1 MARMNGK
8 SKNGKF
14 ADTKF
19 GQKILAKQA
28 AGNGNGLKKGIKKAK
43 AANGKKPAAKNG
55 KFADTA
61 FGQKILAR
69 QAAAK
74 GKKPMNGKKKK

>member
-8 SKNGKF
+8 
-14 ADTKF
+14 
-19 GQKILAKQA
+19 AK
-28 AGNGNGLKKGIKKAK
+28 NGLKKGIRKAK
-43 AANGKKPAAKNG
+43 AGAKKPAAKNG

-74 GKKPMNGKKKK
+74 GKKPANGKKKK

>member
-8 SKNGKF
+8 S
-14 ADTKF
+14 
-19 GQKILAKQA
+19 
-28 AGNGNGLKKGIKKAK
+28 
-43 AANGKKPAAKNG
+43 KNG

>member
-8 SKNGKF
+8 
-14 ADTKF
+14 
-19 GQKILAKQA
+19 AK
-28 AGNGNGLKKGIKKAK
+28 NGLKKGIKKAK

-61 FGQKILAR
+61 FGQKILAK

>member
-43 AANGKKPAAKNG
+43 AGAK
-55 KFADTA
+55 
-61 FGQKILAR
+61 
-69 QAAAK
+69 
-74 GKKPMNGKKKK
+74 KKPMNGKKKK